1 MAVRKLIQFVY
12 YQMVLLLTLLV
23 NSNDNSSDFDG
34 FASTRSIFGN
44 DDRRE
49 VSYNEIQ
56 NDNWAKRTVLIK
68 KQSWNPDE
76 GKYAASVC
84 TGTMVSLNTVLTAGH
99 CITNRKKINGKP
111 ENETEE
117 NLSKDYYV
125 VPGGYMNSDGDIVE
139 PYGSYSVDMNSVYT
153 DSSWLSY
160 ANPNQ
165 DWGILKLTENIP
177 DEIGYYDVLSSNR
190 DDISGMPIRLSGY
203 PSDKSNERFN
213 IGMWTSTGNTLNT
226 SYIDNWNSLMN
237 ENGLYEFNYS
247 NIVHLMLT

>member
-1 MAVRKLIQFVY
+1 MVLNMMAVRKLIQFVY

-99 CITNRKKINGKP
+99 CITN
-111 ENETEE
+111 
-117 NLSKDYYV
+117 Y
-125 VPGGYMNSDGDIVE
+125 
-139 PYGSYSVDMNSVYT
+139 
-153 DSSWLSY
+153 
-160 ANPNQ
+160 
-165 DWGILKLTENIP
+165 
-177 DEIGYYDVLSSNR
+177 
-190 DDISGMPIRLSGY
+190 
-203 PSDKSNERFN
+203 
-213 IGMWTSTGNTLNT
+213 
-226 SYIDNWNSLMN
+226 
-237 ENGLYEFNYS
+237 
-247 NIVHLMLT
+247 